1 MGKKEKSV
9 NRISGSVRAGIAV
22 AITAAA
28 VLACVLLA
36 VVFCKSSLLF
46 GGLRVLMV
54 LLTAAAAVCCV
65 WLCGRF
71 LYSL

>member
-36 VVFCKSSLLF
+36 VVFCKSSLLP
-46 GGLRVLMV
+46 
-54 LLTAAAAVCCV
+54 AP
-65 WLCGRF
+65 
-71 LYSL
+71 